1 MSNRCAMSI
10 AFCIA
15 IIMFICLAAPYYQN
29 KMKQG
34 EADKQIASGTVS
46 NMTAETNDKSGKFET
61 VYTIY
66 ICGSYIYDGEEQ
78 IGERSLNVPL
88 EFFMRYE
95 IGDYV
100 TEEEIKSVL
109 DLSNT
114 LETNFHQIFFL
125 NNNAD

>member
-1 MSNRCAMSI
+1 MSNRCAMST

-15 IIMFICLAAPYYQN
+15 IIMFICFAAPYYQN
-29 KMKQG
+29 KMEQG
-34 EADKQIASGTVS
+34 EANKQITSGTVS

-78 IGERSLNVPL
+78 IGERCLNVPL

-95 IGDYV
+95 MGDYV
-100 TEEEIKSVL
+100 TEDEIKSVSEFSDTL
-109 DLSNT
+109 QHYFTALSS
-114 LETNFHQIFFL
+114 
-125 NNNAD
+125 

>member
-15 IIMFICLAAPYYQN
+15 IIMFICFAAPYYQN
-29 KMKQG
+29 KIKQG
-34 EADKQIASGTVS
+34 EANKQITSGTVS

-78 IGERSLNVPL
+78 IGERCLNVPL

-95 IGDYV
+95 MGDYV
-100 TEEEIKSVL
+100 TEDEIKSVSEFSDTL
-109 DLSNT
+109 QHYFTALSS
-114 LETNFHQIFFL
+114 
-125 NNNAD
+125 

>member
-1 MSNRCAMSI
+1 MTNRFAISI

-15 IIMFICLAAPYYQN
+15 IIMFICFAAPYYQN
-29 KMKQG
+29 KMEQG
-34 EADKQIASGTVS
+34 EANKQITSGTVS

-88 EFFMRYE
+88 EFFMKYE
-95 IGDYV
+95 MGDYV
-100 TEEEIKSVL
+100 SEDEIKSVSEFS
-109 DLSNT
+109 DTPKNHLSS
-114 LETNFHQIFFL
+114 LFS
-125 NNNAD
+125 